1 MSDVQPC
8 PPRRRI
14 GLAAQVFIGLGLGLL
29 VGIFFGEDVA
39 FLKVGGDI
47 FIALLQITVIPYVV
61 VALIT
66 SLGRLTLGEAKALA
80 VKAGSVLLLLW
91 AIGLVVVLA
100 SPLAFPNWPSA
111 SFFSTSQIAEGPG
124 VDFLQLYIPSN
135 IFASLAN
142 AVVPAIVVFSVLFGV
157 ALIRVESKKRL
168 VDLLT
173 TVGDTLMNITGFIGR
188 LAPYGVFAITAIA
201 GAAFA

>member
-91 AIGLVVVLA
+91 ARLSGI
-100 SPLAFPNWPSA
+100 
-111 SFFSTSQIAEGPG
+111 
-124 VDFLQLYIPSN
+124 
-135 IFASLAN
+135 
-142 AVVPAIVVFSVLFGV
+142 SVG
-157 ALIRVESKKRL
+157 
-168 VDLLT
+168 
-173 TVGDTLMNITGFIGR
+173 
-188 LAPYGVFAITAIA
+188 
-201 GAAFA
+201 